1 MIKMSVEL
9 TNDNFDSVVGG
20 EKPVIVDFWAEW
32 CGPCRM
38 MAPVI
43 EEISDEHEDIVV
55 GKLNVD
61 DEGDI
66 ANRYQVSA
74 IPTVILFKDG
84 KPVATSIGFKQ
95 KEELIK
101 ALGI

>member
-1 MIKMSVEL
+1 MHIEL
-9 TNDNFDSVVGG
+9 TSENFEREVINS

-43 EEISDEHEDIVV
+43 DELADERTDIKVC
-55 GKLNVD
+55 KLNVD
-61 DEGDI
+61 DEAEL
-66 ANRYQVSA
+66 ANRYKISA
-74 IPTVILFKDG
+74 IPTVVLFKDG
-84 KPVATSIGFKQ
+84 SAAAQSLGY
-95 KEELIK
+95 KEKDALVE